1 MKNFTNTLQ
10 TKYLSCPGT
19 SNNTVKM
26 ILNNMRKW
34 KSYQPNEEM
43 TCCNILKETAKTGEV
58 RLGLARPEPEPEP
71 DIFNGKDIECDVKN
85 GWKWSDQ
92 VQAEPEVEPEAE
104 PESEPEPETEPE
116 SEPEPEPTS
125 SSSNPQ

>member
-1 MKNFTNTLQ
+1 
-10 TKYLSCPGT
+10 
-19 SNNTVKM
+19 
-26 ILNNMRKW
+26 MRKF
-34 KSYQPNEEM
+34 KSYQPKEEM
-43 TCCNILKETAKTGEV
+43 TCCNILKETAKTEEV

-92 VQAEPEVEPEAE
+92 VQAEPEVEPEVE
-104 PESEPEPETEPE
+104 PESEPE
-116 SEPEPEPTS
+116 EPTS